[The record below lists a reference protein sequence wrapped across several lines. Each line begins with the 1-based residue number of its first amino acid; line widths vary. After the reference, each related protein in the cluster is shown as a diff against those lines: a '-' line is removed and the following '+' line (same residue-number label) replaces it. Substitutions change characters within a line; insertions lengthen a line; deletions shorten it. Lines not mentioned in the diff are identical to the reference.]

1 MVSPSTSRPVPRS
14 VLRSAV
20 TALLVGAAVVAAP
33 LQAQAQAL
41 RSGTEAEW
49 RTPRIT
55 GVDVEQVSQLTPGTS
70 LVFTVYGSPGLRG
83 RISIDGA
90 ARTAPLEEEG
100 SGRYR
105 AWYTIGTADRVS
117 PNSRVTANLQDGAR
131 VATATLGENLVSG
144 YQPLGAA
151 AQGAAAASGAPMIE
165 RFDVQQRGSE
175 RDGAQLVFFVKGTP
189 GAQASVRMRNGPQR
203 RLTLN
208 ETRVPGEYTG
218 TLALPR
224 NTLIDARQPV
234 TAVLRLGDRTV
245 STALSPALEARQWPA
260 WTVAAASCADC
271 GTVLSIRPVDV
282 RGEGSYVGPIAG
294 GVLGAVLGNQVGG
307 GSGRKAATA
316 VGAIGGAVL
325 GREIERRRGSST
337 HYDVAVRMQ
346 DGTERTISVPERGDL
361 RVGDPVKVSAENAIT
376 LDTSK
381 RRAG

>member
-1 MVSPSTSRPVPRS
+1 M
-14 VLRSAV
+14 
-20 TALLVGAAVVAAP
+20 
-33 LQAQAQAL
+33 
-41 RSGTEAEW
+41 
-49 RTPRIT
+49 
-55 GVDVEQVSQLTPGTS
+55 
-70 LVFTVYGSPGLRG
+70 
-83 RISIDGA
+83 
-90 ARTAPLEEEG
+90 
-100 SGRYR
+100 
-105 AWYTIGTADRVS
+105 
-117 PNSRVTANLQDGAR
+117 TANLQDGAR

-144 YQPLGAA
+144 YQPFGAD
-151 AQGAAAASGAPMIE
+151 AQGAQGATAAAGAPMIE
-165 RFDVQQRGSE
+165 RFDVQHRGNE
-175 RDGAQLVFFVKGTP
+175 RDGAQLLFFVKGTP

-203 RLTLN
+203 RLTLT

-218 TLALPR
+218 TLMLPR
-224 NTLIDARQPV
+224 NARIDAGQPV
-234 TAVLRLGDRTV
+234 TAVLRVGDRTV
-245 STALSPALEARQWPA
+245 TAPLNPALDARQWPS

-337 HYDVAVRMQ
+337 HYDVVVRME
-346 DGTERTISVPERGDL
+346 DGTERTISVPQSGEL

-376 LDTSK
+376 LDTTR